1 MTVSHGDMSKK
12 VSRRCTYIVENVF
25 KSRSL
30 TPATGEI
37 YKLKT
42 KDNHHYI
49 TAVRIGDLSLAHATT
64 KIRGQKK

>member
-49 TAVRIGDLSLAHATT
+49 TAVHFWHSRAHW
-64 KIRGQKK
+64 